1 MPFSVSQMIVDS
13 QEKVV
18 ALNWAYSN
26 ADGTL
31 SNQHKLLEPYGTTP
45 LHQVT
50 EELAVSWL
58 EEQLQNTPEE
68 FDAAI
73 SKRKAEVAYAQSLMP
88 YQANPSAAPTRIVP
102 EPAPAPEPAPE
113 PEAEPEPEAST
124 MPAKRTRKKKA
135 D

>member
-1 MPFSVSQMIVDS
+1 MIVDG

-31 SNQHKLLEPYGTTP
+31 SNQHKLSEPYGTTP

-50 EELAVSWL
+50 EQIAVSWL

-73 SKRKAEVAYAQSLMP
+73 AKRKAEVAYAETLVP
-88 YQANPSAAPTRIVP
+88 YEAHPSSAPTRIVP
-102 EPAPAPEPAPE
+102 EPAPE
-113 PEAEPEPEAST
+113 PEAEPEAST